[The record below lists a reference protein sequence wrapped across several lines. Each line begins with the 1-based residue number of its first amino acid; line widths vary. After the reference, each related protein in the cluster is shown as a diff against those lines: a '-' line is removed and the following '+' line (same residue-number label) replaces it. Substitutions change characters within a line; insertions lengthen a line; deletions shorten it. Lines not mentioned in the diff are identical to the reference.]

1 MTLVKNKKNK
11 CDHTPKNEILKG
23 DITFVRAETEF
34 LRPDFIVFC
43 WATYDKCTHVSG
55 CDADRSKVPRPS

>member
-1 MTLVKNKKNK
+1 M
-11 CDHTPKNEILKG
+11 PKNEILKG

-43 WATYDKCTHVSG
+43 WATFDKCTHVYG